1 MHNFLYK
8 SGTFVCAAL
17 ATNLTAA
24 PGEVPVGE
32 LEPYVVSAGPQ
43 SMPLSEFSSPV
54 TVLQGSEIARA
65 GASTLGAALAGQP
78 GVSST
83 GFAAGASRPV
93 IRGFGGPR
101 VRVLNSGIET
111 IDASATSPD
120 HGVAAEAL
128 LSERIEILRGPS
140 TLLYGGSGIGG
151 VVNVVGREMPRQP
164 GVETLTGALD
174 FRHDTVSDGE
184 TGMGYLNYG
193 TEQWALSATALQR
206 RLGDYKLPD
215 GASDEDRLDNSF
227 VETDQFSLGGSW
239 FFTPENFL
247 GLSYSGYESLYGI
260 PGHGDPGDEVVS
272 IDLERQQWEAELQ
285 LVDPVDL
292 FDVARVRFGYTDYQH
307 AEIEGAT
314 TGTVFDREAWE
325 LRAEGGHGAIGLFD
339 RGVLGV
345 QLNHSDYAAN
355 GAEAFIR
362 SSTTQSQAL
371 FLNEHIHGESLHY
384 EFGGRLERQTV
395 DREGSDYQDWATS
408 LALSAIWDIDAANTL
423 ALSVN
428 RSQRHPNE
436 TELYANG
443 PHLATEQYSLGQAN
457 LEVETAYGVDLTWR
471 SHQAN
476 WSSSVSLFYTRFE
489 DYIFNESLGFE
500 TDAAGVRAGDPGFD
514 ATEALDTYR
523 YRAVDAEFYGF
534 EAELDVVLHRSGDS
548 ELVWGFMAD
557 AVRATDLDSGESLPR
572 IPPIRLGS
580 HLDLSWDDWA
590 AQLDARYAFRQSDA
604 AVEERETAAYLLL
617 NLELNR
623 RIDFPGGT
631 ALTLY
636 LQASNLLDET
646 IRYHTAFNKE
656 ELIQPGRSFALG
668 GRFEF

>member
-1 MHNFLYK
+1 
-8 SGTFVCAAL
+8 
-17 ATNLTAA
+17 
-24 PGEVPVGE
+24 
-32 LEPYVVSAGPQ
+32 
-43 SMPLSEFSSPV
+43 MPLSEFSSPV
-54 TVLQGSEIARA
+54 TVLDGAEIARN
-65 GASTLGAALAGQP
+65 GASTLGAALAEQP

-206 RLGDYKLPD
+206 RLGDYKLPA

-239 FFTPENFL
+239 FFTPENFF

-476 WSSSVSLFYTRFE
+476 WSSAVSLFYTRFE
-489 DYIFNESLGFE
+489 DYIFNENLGFE
-500 TDAAGVRAGDPGFD
+500 TDA
-514 ATEALDTYR
+514 LDTYQ
-523 YRAVDAEFYGF
+523 YRATDAEFYGI
-534 EAELDVVLHRSGDS
+534 EAELDIVLRRSVDS
-548 ELVWGFMAD
+548 ELILGFMAD
-557 AVRATDLDSGESLPR
+557 SVRATDLRSGASLPR
-572 IPPIRLGS
+572 IPPIRVGS
-580 HLDLSWDDWA
+580 HLDLSWGEWTT
-590 AQLDARYAFRQSDA
+590 QLDLRYAFRQTDVA
-604 AVEERETAAYLLL
+604 AEEQETPAYLLL

-623 RIDFPGGT
+623 QIDFSDGSV
-631 ALTLY
+631 LTFY
-636 LQASNLLDET
+636 LLANNLLDES
-646 IRYHTAFNKE
+646 IRYHSAYNKE
-656 ELIQPGRSFALG
+656 EVLQSGRSFAFG
-668 GRFEF
+668 ARFEF